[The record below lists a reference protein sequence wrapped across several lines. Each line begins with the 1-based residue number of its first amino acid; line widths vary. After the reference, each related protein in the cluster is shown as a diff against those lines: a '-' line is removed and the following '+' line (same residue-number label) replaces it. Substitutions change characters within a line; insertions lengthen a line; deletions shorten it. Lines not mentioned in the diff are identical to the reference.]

1 MVIFFNAL
9 IFYLPLDLLVEGN
22 TLGDS
27 TINTVQ
33 KILMIQFP
41 LISGFQN
48 TLLGQKL
55 QFKPVIVKD
64 FAVQVLHTG

>member
-9 IFYLPLDLLVEGN
+9 IFYLPLDLLIEGN

-55 QFKPVIVKD
+55 QFKPIKDND